1 MSPCVAFWFHNNIG
15 QAVLQINF
23 EKISLK
29 FSKVCYTVSYDFLM
43 KDLRFSLIEFDL
55 GVRNMKSLVIAEKP
69 SVARDIARVLGANQK
84 NGGVLEGKKYVV
96 TWALGH
102 LITLADP
109 EEYDKKYEKWEMSTL
124 PMMPKDMKLVVIR
137 QTGKQFSVVKTQLFR
152 KDIEEIIIATDA
164 GREGELVAR
173 WILEKAGCHK
183 PIKRL
188 WISSVTDKAIKEGF
202 VNLKDGH
209 AYDNLYRAAVA
220 RAEAD
225 WLVGMNGTRA
235 LTCKYNAQL
244 SCGRVQTPTLAM
256 IARREEEI
264 RQFTPKEYYGV
275 SVETQDVKWTW
286 RDEKTKS
293 FRTFSREKAEEIR
306 RKTETASLEV
316 TRIEEKTKKSM
327 APGLYDLTTLQRE
340 ANQKYGFSA
349 KETLNIMQ
357 RLYENHKVLTYPRTD
372 SRYIGKDIVPTIR
385 ERLKACGIGPY
396 RKLAGAL
403 MNKPVQA
410 NSSFVDDKKVSD
422 HHAIIPTE
430 QFVQLDHM
438 TNEERKIYDMVVRR
452 FLAVLYPP
460 FEYQQV
466 TMEAKAAGE
475 TFAAS
480 GKVVKS
486 QGWKEV
492 YEGGDQEES
501 EEDEEKLKDQRLPKM
516 QTGQKLKVLR
526 AALNTGKT
534 KPPARFTEATLL
546 AAMENPVK
554 FMETRD
560 KEAVKT
566 IGETGGLGTVATRA
580 DIIEKLFHS
589 FMMEKKGNEI
599 HITSKAKQLLELVP
613 EDLKKPELTADWEMK
628 LSQIAKGKIRQGDF
642 LHEIRDYTCEI
653 VDEIKSGEGTF
664 RHDNLTNKVCP
675 RCGKKLLAV
684 NGKNSKMLVC
694 QDRECGYRETISRTT
709 NARCPK
715 CHKRMEMYVKGKEET
730 FICACGYKEKL
741 SAFQARRKKEGAG
754 VGKRDVQNYLRRQQ
768 KEANEPVNNAFAQ
781 ALSGIKL

>member
-1 MSPCVAFWFHNNIG
+1 
-15 QAVLQINF
+15 
-23 EKISLK
+23 
-29 FSKVCYTVSYDFLM
+29 
-43 KDLRFSLIEFDL
+43 
-55 GVRNMKSLVIAEKP
+55 MKSLVIAEKP

-84 NGGVLEGKKYVV
+84 NGGILEGKNYVV

-102 LITLADP
+102 LVTLADP
-109 EEYDKKYEKWEMSTL
+109 EEYDRKYEKWEMATL
-124 PMMPKDMKLVVIR
+124 PMLPKEMKLVVIR
-137 QTGKQFSVVKTQLFR
+137 QTGRQFSVVKTQLFR
-152 KDIEEIIIATDA
+152 KDIGEIIIATDA

-202 VNLKDGH
+202 ANLKDGH
-209 AYDNLYRAAVA
+209 DYDNLYRAAVA

-256 IARREEEI
+256 IAKREEEI
-264 RQFTPKEYYGV
+264 RKFVPKEYYGI
-275 SVETQDVKWTW
+275 SLETQDVKWTW

-293 FRTFSREKAEEIR
+293 FRTFSRERAEQIKGRLENAALEITSVEKKAK
-306 RKTETASLEV
+306 KT
-316 TRIEEKTKKSM
+316 M

-340 ANQKYGFSA
+340 ANLKYGFSA

-372 SRYIGKDIVPTIR
+372 SRYIGKDIVPTIK

-403 MNKPVQA
+403 MNKPVQV
-410 NSSFVDDKKVSD
+410 NGSFVDDKKVSD

-452 FLAVLYPP
+452 FLAVLYPASQY
-460 FEYQQV
+460 EQV
-466 TMEAKAAGE
+466 TMEAKVAGE

-480 GKVVKS
+480 GKVIKS
-486 QGWKEV
+486 LGWKEV
-492 YEGGDQEES
+492 YEDGADDDL
-501 EEDEEKLKDQRLPKM
+501 EDEADDEKKLKDQRLPEMK
-516 QTGQKLKVLR
+516 TGTRLKILKTS
-526 AALNTGKT
+526 LNTGKT

-560 KEAVKT
+560 KEAAKT
-566 IGETGGLGTVATRA
+566 LGETGGLGTVATRA

-628 LSQIAKGKIRQGDF
+628 LSQIAKGRIRQGDF
-642 LHEIRDYTCEI
+642 LHQIRDYTCEI
-653 VDEIKSGEGTF
+653 VDEIKTGEGTF
-664 RHDNLTNKVCP
+664 RHENLTNKVCP
-675 RCGKKLLAV
+675 QCGKKLLAV

-715 CHKRMEMYVKGKEET
+715 CHKRMEMYVKGKEEI
-730 FICACGYKEKL
+730 FVCQCGYKEKL
-741 SAFQARRKKEGAG
+741 SAFQARRQKEGAG

>member
-1 MSPCVAFWFHNNIG
+1 
-15 QAVLQINF
+15 
-23 EKISLK
+23 
-29 FSKVCYTVSYDFLM
+29 
-43 KDLRFSLIEFDL
+43 
-55 GVRNMKSLVIAEKP
+55 MKSLVIAEKP

-84 NGGVLEGKKYVV
+84 NGGILEGKNYVV

-102 LITLADP
+102 LVTLADP
-109 EEYDKKYEKWEMSTL
+109 EEYDRKYEKWEMATL
-124 PMMPKDMKLVVIR
+124 PMLPKEMKLVVIR
-137 QTGKQFSVVKTQLFR
+137 QTGRQFSVVKTQLFR
-152 KDIEEIIIATDA
+152 KDIGEIIIATDA

-202 VNLKDGH
+202 ANLKDGH
-209 AYDNLYRAAVA
+209 DYDNLYRAAVA

-256 IARREEEI
+256 IAKREEEI
-264 RQFTPKEYYGV
+264 RKFVPKEYYGI
-275 SVETQDVKWTW
+275 SLETQDVKWTW

-293 FRTFSREKAEEIR
+293 FRTFSRERAEQIKGRLENTALEITSVEKKAK
-306 RKTETASLEV
+306 KT
-316 TRIEEKTKKSM
+316 I

-340 ANQKYGFSA
+340 ANLKYGFSA

-372 SRYIGKDIVPTIR
+372 SRYIGKDIVPTIK

-396 RKLAGAL
+396 RKLVGAL
-403 MNKPVQA
+403 MNKPVQV
-410 NSSFVDDKKVSD
+410 NGSFVDDKRVSD

-452 FLAVLYPP
+452 FLAVLYPASQY
-460 FEYQQV
+460 EQV

-480 GKVVKS
+480 GKVIKS
-486 QGWKEV
+486 MGWKEV
-492 YEGGDQEES
+492 YEGGADDDL
-501 EEDEEKLKDQRLPKM
+501 EDEAEDEKKLKDQRLPEMK
-516 QTGQKLKVLR
+516 TGTRLKILKTS
-526 AALNTGKT
+526 LNTGKT

-560 KEAVKT
+560 KEAAKT
-566 IGETGGLGTVATRA
+566 LGETGGLGTVATRA

-628 LSQIAKGKIRQGDF
+628 LSQIAKGRIRQGDF
-642 LHEIRDYTCEI
+642 LHQIRDYTCEI
-653 VDEIKSGEGTF
+653 VDEIKTGEGTF

-675 RCGKKLLAV
+675 QCGKKLLAV

-715 CHKRMEMYVKGKEET
+715 CHKRMEMYVKGKEEM
-730 FICACGYKEKL
+730 FVCQCGYKEKL
-741 SAFQARRKKEGAG
+741 SAFQARRQKEGAG